1 MSIIESKSAPA
12 VDDDSE
18 DEESA
23 VLQAEEEVDDS
34 PDSNVVVD
42 YSEKEIERS
51 VRLAELKAKWEGS
64 KDQGHSSTRLNYL
77 MAQSEAFCQFLSGD
91 MQSVSTDDKATA
103 KKKGRGRMTEAAEDQ
118 EMMKRMQDSTIFT
131 RLSKQPTTIV
141 GGTLRSYQLEGL
153 NWLIRLNEN
162 YVNGILADEMGLGTP
177 IVEPTFPHRLCI
189 FNEYLWSTGKT
200 LQTIS
205 LLAYICE
212 STGVAGPHIVVVPK
226 TTISNWMREFDRWC
240 GGEKKS
246 PFRVVKL
253 IGDKET
259 RRNLC
264 RNIIAPRKFDV
275 LVTSYE
281 ACVRESATIKKIPW
295 HYLIIDEAHRIKN
308 ENSLFSKIARM
319 LRSHFRL
326 LITGTPLQ
334 NNLHE
339 LWALLNFLMPEVFG
353 SAETFDR
360 WFNTEDTVAKDNVIK
375 KLHTVLKPFMIRRVS
390 D

>member
-64 KDQGHSSTRLNYL
+64 NDQGHSSTRLNYL

-91 MQSVSTDDKATA
+91 MQSISTDDKATA

-131 RLSKQPTTIV
+131 RLSKQPATIV

-177 IVEPTFPHRLCI
+177 IVERTFPTVYVYIMSICGAQERLCKR
-189 FNEYLWSTGKT
+189 YLYWPISARAQASQVLT
-200 LQTIS
+200 L
-205 LLAYICE
+205 L
-212 STGVAGPHIVVVPK
+212 
-226 TTISNWMREFDRWC
+226 WC
-240 GGEKKS
+240 QRP
-246 PFRVVKL
+246 PFP
-253 IGDKET
+253 IG
-259 RRNLC
+259 
-264 RNIIAPRKFDV
+264 
-275 LVTSYE
+275 
-281 ACVRESATIKKIPW
+281 
-295 HYLIIDEAHRIKN
+295 
-308 ENSLFSKIARM
+308 
-319 LRSHFRL
+319 
-326 LITGTPLQ
+326 
-334 NNLHE
+334 
-339 LWALLNFLMPEVFG
+339 
-353 SAETFDR
+353 
-360 WFNTEDTVAKDNVIK
+360 
-375 KLHTVLKPFMIRRVS
+375 
-390 D
+390 